1 MSVALILQYNT
12 HTTPIPQPH
21 SQIGFCDAIVL
32 SYYHTRELRAQR
44 AMSRKEGSTE
54 AQTTKRVAQATYA
67 LGAGL
72 SRSSVVK
79 AMAAE
84 HEVTHRTARRW
95 VQAAMCNHF
104 DAPLSDTDLGF
115 TVACAIER
123 LERLQDESSA
133 AGDRVTEIAACK
145 AAASIA
151 HQRLAARE
159 RIEAQGQRLRMDMSE
174 FMSLGA
180 PADIKTSNMPF

>member
-1 MSVALILQYNT
+1 MSGGAAV
-12 HTTPIPQPH
+12 
-21 SQIGFCDAIVL
+21 
-32 SYYHTRELRAQR
+32 
-44 AMSRKEGSTE
+44 SRKEGSTE

-79 AMAAE
+79 AMASE

-159 RIEAQGQRLRMDMSE
+159 RIEAQGQRLRMNMSE

-180 PADIKTSNMPF
+180 PADIKTSEMPF